1 LGVTESIPS
10 NRIRLAMF
18 IEIETATGRRI
29 VNSTYIIS
37 VEPRETGC
45 AVLIANGDE
54 VEDLTTAL
62 SYEAVMS
69 GLRIGGVEVVTRQ
82 AEEATLTTL
91 RPVTAD

>member
-1 LGVTESIPS
+1 
-10 NRIRLAMF
+10 MF

-62 SYEAVMS
+62 SYEAVM
-69 GLRIGGVEVVTRQ
+69 
-82 AEEATLTTL
+82 
-91 RPVTAD
+91 

>member
-1 LGVTESIPS
+1 
-10 NRIRLAMF
+10 MF

-91 RPVTAD
+91 RPVVTD

>member
-1 LGVTESIPS
+1 
-10 NRIRLAMF
+10 MF

-37 VEPRETGC
+37 VEPRAPGC

-54 VEDLTTAL
+54 VETLSTPL

-82 AEEATLTTL
+82 SEEASLTTL
-91 RPVTAD
+91 RPVVTD